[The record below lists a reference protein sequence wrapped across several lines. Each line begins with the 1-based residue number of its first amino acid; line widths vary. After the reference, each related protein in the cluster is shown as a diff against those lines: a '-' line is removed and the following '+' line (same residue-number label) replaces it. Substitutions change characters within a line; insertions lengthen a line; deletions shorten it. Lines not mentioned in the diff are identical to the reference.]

1 MSNQNITSADAVIT
15 LVVAEIF
22 PSGFNLEQFEAQNI
36 FDMGDTDMAEYQ
48 RTADGKLLGGF
59 VYGDLPWTF
68 HLAASSPS
76 ISYIDTWQNTQMT
89 AKSVLRVNGTVIL
102 PSLGK
107 KYVMTNG
114 ILQRARR
121 MPSAGRVLQPVTG
134 LIQWE
139 TVTPTNYSA

>member
-1 MSNQNITSADAVIT
+1 MSSQNITSADAIIT
-15 LVVAEIF
+15 LVVDDIY
-22 PSGFNLEQFEAQNI
+22 PSGFSLEQFEAQNI
-36 FDMGDTDMAEYQ
+36 FDMSDTDLAEYQ

-59 VYGDLPWTF
+59 VYGDLAWTF

-76 ISYIDTWQNTQMT
+76 IEYIDTWMSTQIT
-89 AKSVLRVNGTVIL
+89 SKSISRVSGTVIL

-107 KYVMTNG
+107 KYTMTNG

-139 TVTPTNYSA
+139 TVTPANYSA

>member
-1 MSNQNITSADAVIT
+1 MAGQNITAADAIIELVI
-15 LVVAEIF
+15 AELY

-36 FDMGDTDMAEYQ
+36 FEMGD
-48 RTADGKLLGGF
+48 TADGKLLGGF

-76 ISYIDTWQNTQMT
+76 IKYIDNWQTTQMT
-89 AKSVLRVNGTVIL
+89 TRSVLRVNGTVIL

-107 KYVMTNG
+107 KYIMTNG

-121 MPSAGRVLQPVTG
+121 MPSAGRVLQPMTG

-139 TVTPTNYSA
+139 TVTPAEYSA

>member
-1 MSNQNITSADAVIT
+1 MAGQNITAADTIIELVI
-15 LVVAEIF
+15 AELY
-22 PSGFNLEQFEAQNI
+22 PSGFNLVEFEAQNI
-36 FDMGDTDMAEYQ
+36 FEMGDTDMAECQ

-59 VYGDLPWTF
+59 VYGDLSWTF

-76 ISYIDTWQNTQMT
+76 IKYIDNWQNTQIAT
-89 AKSVLRVNGTVIL
+89 RFVLRANGTVIQ

-107 KYVMTNG
+107 KYIMTNG

-139 TVTPTNYSA
+139 TVTPAAYSA

>member
-48 RTADGKLLGGF
+48 RTADGKLMGGF

>member
-36 FDMGDTDMAEYQ
+36 FDMGDTDQAEYQ
-48 RTADGKLLGGF
+48 WTADGKLLGGF
-59 VYGDLPWTF
+59 VYGEMPWTF

-76 ISYIDTWQNTQMT
+76 LQYFENWITAQRI
-89 AKSVLRVNGTVIL
+89 AKSIFRVNGTVIL

-114 ILQRARR
+114 ILQRAPR
-121 MPSAGRVLQPVTG
+121 MPSAGRVMQPVRG
-134 LIQWE
+134 VIQWE
-139 TVTPTNYSA
+139 GVTPANYSA

>member
-1 MSNQNITSADAVIT
+1 MAGQNITAADTIIELVI
-15 LVVAEIF
+15 AELY
-22 PSGFNLEQFEAQNI
+22 PSGFNLQEFEAQNI
-36 FDMGDTDMAEYQ
+36 FEMGDTDMAEYQ

-59 VYGDLPWTF
+59 VYGDLSWTF

-76 ISYIDTWQNTQMT
+76 IKYIDNWQTTQMT
-89 AKSVLRVNGTVIL
+89 TRSVLRVNGTVIQ

-107 KYVMTNG
+107 KYIMTNG

-139 TVTPTNYSA
+139 TVTPAAYSA